1 MNNKQTVDV
10 KMKVDTQELED
21 AGDLIAEVGERL
33 NSTVPNI
40 TIRNNENVYVTIY
53 NMNQTADE
61 HFGGSDDKM
70 D

>member
-10 KMKVDTQELED
+10 KIKADTQELED
-21 AGDLIAEVGERL
+21 ARDLIAEVGERL

-61 HFGGSDDKM
+61 HFGGNR
-70 D
+70 